1 MSGPEVI
8 VHRDAVMLARAVAAR
23 LVTRL
28 VDVQSARGT
37 ASLVLTGG
45 GVGTATLAE
54 LHAIPARDA
63 VDWSRIDIWW
73 GDERFLA
80 AGEAQRNETQARVAL
95 LDHVRIAAAR
105 VHAVPALGDA
115 SDPESAAERYAAELR
130 AAARPEDH
138 GPVPQFDVLLLGV
151 GPDGHV
157 ASLFPESP
165 AMYDER
171 AVVGV
176 HGAPKPPANRVSMTL
191 ATINSAREIWLL
203 AAGAEKAR
211 AVSLALGGAGGVQ
224 VPAAAVAG
232 RRRTLWLLDQAA
244 ASKLP
249 PGLNR
254 LASP

>member
-1 MSGPEVI
+1 MTTPEVI
-8 VHRDAVMLARAVAAR
+8 VHRDAMLLARAAAAR
-23 LVTRL
+23 LVTKL
-28 VDVQSARGT
+28 VDVQSARGS
-37 ASLVLTGG
+37 ASIVLTGG

-54 LHAIPARDA
+54 LRQIPARDA
-63 VDWSRIDIWW
+63 VDWSRVDVWW

-80 AGEAQRNETQARVAL
+80 AGDPERNETQARAAL
-95 LDHVRIAAAR
+95 LDHVRLDPSR
-105 VHAVPALGDA
+105 VHAITPLGEA
-115 SDPESAAERYAAELR
+115 PDPETAASRYAAALL
-130 AAARPEDH
+130 AAAQPEDH

-151 GPDGHV
+151 GPDAHV

-171 AVVGV
+171 PVVGI
-176 HGAPKPPANRVSMTL
+176 HGAPKPPPNRVSMTL
-191 ATINSAREIWLL
+191 AAINSAREIWLL
-203 AAGAEKAR
+203 AAGPDKAR
-211 AVSLALGGAGGVQ
+211 AVSLALSGAGGVQ

-232 RRRTLWLLDQAA
+232 RRRTLYLLDTAA

>member
-1 MSGPEVI
+1 MTAQVI
-8 VHRDAVMLARAVAAR
+8 VHRDAVLLARAVAAR

-28 VDVQSARGT
+28 VDVQSARGA

-45 GVGTATLAE
+45 GIGTQTLAE
-54 LHAIPARDA
+54 LREIPARDA
-63 VDWSRIDIWW
+63 IDWSRVDIWW
-73 GDERFLA
+73 GDERFLPQGD
-80 AGEAQRNETQARVAL
+80 GERNETKSRAAL
-95 LDHVRIAAAR
+95 LDHVRVDPVR
-105 VHAVPALGDA
+105 VHAVPAPGA
-115 SDPESAAERYAAELR
+115 AADPEIAAQLYAAALL
-130 AAARPEDH
+130 AAAQPEDH
-138 GPVPQFDVLLLGV
+138 GPVPQFDVLLLGL

-176 HGAPKPPANRVSMTL
+176 HGAPKPPPNRVSMTL
-191 ATINSAREIWLL
+191 AAINSAREIWVL
-203 AAGAEKAR
+203 AAGVEKAG

-232 RRRTLWLLDQAA
+232 RRRTLWLLDTAA